1 MVILFH
7 STRTVSRWRPL
18 HQGQTYT
25 SQSKGQSNRRYSA
38 QPLQEEEDA
47 QPIIMPPFQ
56 HSRRVIEISTSSSTH
71 TRRNHHLHSDEPK
84 IGRLVLVRHG
94 QSEWNVT
101 DPSRNLT
108 ARFVSI
114 TYSKVGGLGSFVTL
128 ILPMSRMQTIL
139 DWMGR
144 HRTHSAGKRPG
155 VSRRKSNTIGDG
167 DGPNPIQR

>member
-1 MVILFH
+1 MVLLFQ

-25 SQSKGQSNRRYSA
+25 SQSKGHTSNRRYSA

-47 QPIIMPPFQ
+47 QPIITLPFQ
-56 HSRRVIEISTSSSTH
+56 HNRRVDEISTSPSTH
-71 TRRNHHLHSDEPK
+71 VRRNHLHSDEPK

-114 TYSKVGGLGSFVTL
+114 AYTVKL
-128 ILPMSRMQTIL
+128 
-139 DWMGR
+139 
-144 HRTHSAGKRPG
+144 AG
-155 VSRRKSNTIGDG
+155 
-167 DGPNPIQR
+167 